1 MVPGLFFYPQ
11 TTNQLVVDTA
21 RGETLTINVS
31 CVVPPPH
38 WPQICFPSSQTFSL
52 ENSQHLICVPR
63 NHFEE
68 LPNIR
73 LCALPIVQK
82 IHFNL
87 QPKTKKA
94 QHSSAN
100 FRVSLNLG
108 FWWWYCLF
116 GIPPFELFLCPSLA
130 CCEVWFV
137 SHLGTFTDLCTI
149 LSCVKLDITFP
160 SLACSAVS
168 LDALDISGEQH
179 HDIVSFFS
187 SIGSIVGF
195 ALLHCTMSIISSALL
210 CCP

>member
-31 CVVPPPH
+31 CVVAPPPH
-38 WPQICFPSSQTFSL
+38 RPQICFPSSQTVSL
-52 ENSQHLICVPR
+52 ENSQHLIGVPR

-82 IHFNL
+82 NHFNL

-94 QHSSAN
+94 QRCSAN

-108 FWWWYCLF
+108 F
-116 GIPPFELFLCPSLA
+116 
-130 CCEVWFV
+130 
-137 SHLGTFTDLCTI
+137 
-149 LSCVKLDITFP
+149 
-160 SLACSAVS
+160 
-168 LDALDISGEQH
+168 
-179 HDIVSFFS
+179 
-187 SIGSIVGF
+187 
-195 ALLHCTMSIISSALL
+195 
-210 CCP
+210 